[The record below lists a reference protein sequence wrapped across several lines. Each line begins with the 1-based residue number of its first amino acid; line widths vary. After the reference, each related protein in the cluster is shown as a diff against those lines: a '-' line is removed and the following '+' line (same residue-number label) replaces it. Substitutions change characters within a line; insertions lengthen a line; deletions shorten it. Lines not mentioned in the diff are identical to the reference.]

1 MNLDALLRI
10 KADVVGEQNIQR
22 LGNSMKGLQGN
33 VQNAALS
40 MKALGAAVAGSA
52 VVAGFTGIIK
62 KATEA
67 GDQLFALQQKTG
79 ISAQSLIGIGNAA
92 KLADVDI
99 EVLGKGLTKLNIA
112 LANAGA
118 GNKEAA
124 QKFAGL
130 GVSIKNATGQIL
142 PADQV
147 LKKLADRFADMPD
160 GAGKAAAAVALFGK
174 AGTALIPLLNE
185 GAKSMEQFTYKIS
198 DDFAARSDLFNDTIT
213 TMQIKANGFGLELTD
228 AMLPALQS
236 ILDEFGKLFDSKN
249 NWTALFD
256 IIKVGL
262 RGVATVIFATIQL
275 VDQFTKRIVFTFDAI
290 GKAIKGDFSG
300 AGQALAKGATDSANK
315 FKENE
320 KAFQR
325 IWTDAPS
332 PGTGRRTG
340 GTAADLSAMGVA
352 GAAAAQ
358 PFKLSSRGQALVAAA
373 RKLGV
378 SPLDLATIID
388 FETGGAYNPSMMGG
402 AGGNYMGLIQFGAPE
417 RQQYGAYKGQS
428 FEEQVQGPVVR
439 FLKDRFASVGKSTE
453 GADLLSLYRTVLGG
467 NPNAN
472 INAQDAFGTSPA
484 SGVARMGAN
493 KRRALDTFFG
503 GTIKNVPYGAAEAG
517 ANVSDRFDAEKK
529 IREEAEKRLT
539 TAKDLLDKNLST
551 FQILQAETPLQKL
564 AAEYDEKRANRM
576 REYAEKYKSALSD
589 QETQTLISAQSLDAL
604 NSEMNYAIQ
613 ASQLVA
619 EQISVID
626 NGLIGF
632 TSMLSETSPIIE
644 NIASTI
650 GSGIGSAI
658 DSLITGTKSWG
669 DSLREIGSS
678 VLKDIVKQLLQMSVV
693 GPATKGI
700 GNLLGSLFPAAIGAI
715 VPGISAVGGPAFGMN
730 AATGGVAGFG
740 MPSLM
745 ANGGIM
751 TTSGPMPLKRYANGG
766 IANSPQLAMYGEG
779 RKPEAYVPL
788 PDGRSIPVK
797 LDAAGALGRYPRLDA
812 GGNSGDTATG
822 AGADNN
828 TVLAMNF
835 ETTQFL
841 GQDWVSKDQLMAAMA
856 ATEKRAT
863 AAGAKAGAQQ
873 VATKMR
879 TSPAFRRQVGVK

>member
-79 ISAQSLIGIGNAA
+79 ISAQSLVGIGNAA

-236 ILDEFGKLFDSKN
+236 ILNEFSKLFDSKN
-249 NWTALFD
+249 DWTALFEV
-256 IIKVGL
+256 IKVGL
-262 RGVATVIFATIQL
+262 KSIATVIYATIKL
-275 VDQFTKRIVFTFDAI
+275 VDQLAKVAI
-290 GKAIKGDFSG
+290 YSFNAIDKALKGDYTGAGKALSKGFTSG
-300 AGQALAKGATDSANK
+300 IGQAQED
-315 FKENE
+315 FK
-320 KAFQR
+320 AIQR
-325 IWTDAPS
+325 MWTDAPS
-332 PGTGRRTG
+332 PGNGRRTG
-340 GTAADLSAMGVA
+340 GAAADLSAMGVA
-352 GAAAAQ
+352 GAGSKEKSAAAQ
-358 PFKLSSRGQALVAAA
+358 IAVALKSALGITDAQAAGIVGNLMRESGLNPRINEGGAVGLPREVGGYGLAQWTGSRQSDLIRFAGGRGQA
-373 RKLGV
+373 GNM
-378 SPLDLATIID
+378 
-388 FETGGAYNPSMMGG
+388 ETQ
-402 AGGNYMGLIQFGAPE
+402 L
-417 RQQYGAYKGQS
+417 
-428 FEEQVQGPVVR
+428 R
-439 FLKDRFASVGKSTE
+439 FLVSELMGPESKSLTQ
-453 GADLLSLYRTVLGG
+453 LKT
-467 NPNAN
+467 
-472 INAQDAFGTSPA
+472 AQSPEQA
-484 SGVARMGAN
+484 AYLFDKFYERSGVKAMGERKANARQVFGEIAGRGPSAGLAEYGQQLREQIDAN
-493 KRRALDTFFG
+493 AKITKETEKQLTNA
-503 GTIKNVPYGAAEAG
+503 KN
-517 ANVSDRFDAEKK
+517 
-529 IREEAEKRLT
+529 
-539 TAKDLLDKNLST
+539 LLDQNLST

-678 VLKDIVKQLLQMSVV
+678 VLKDIAKQLLQMSVV

-715 VPGISAVGGPAFGMN
+715 VPGLGAAGGAAFGMN
-730 AATGGVAGFG
+730 AATVDAGKAFG
-740 MPSLM
+740 MPSLL

-766 IANSPQLAMYGEG
+766 IANSPQLAIYGEG

-812 GGNSGDTATG
+812 GGNSSDAATG
-822 AGADNN
+822 MGADAAP
-828 TVLAMNF
+828 TFAMNF

-873 VATKMR
+873 VASKMR
-879 TSPAFRRQVGVK
+879 TSPAFRRQVGV

>member
-1 MNLDALLRI
+1 
-10 KADVVGEQNIQR
+10 
-22 LGNSMKGLQGN
+22 
-33 VQNAALS
+33 
-40 MKALGAAVAGSA
+40 
-52 VVAGFTGIIK
+52 
-62 KATEA
+62 
-67 GDQLFALQQKTG
+67 
-79 ISAQSLIGIGNAA
+79 
-92 KLADVDI
+92 
-99 EVLGKGLTKLNIA
+99 
-112 LANAGA
+112 
-118 GNKEAA
+118 
-124 QKFAGL
+124 
-130 GVSIKNATGQIL
+130 
-142 PADQV
+142 
-147 LKKLADRFADMPD
+147 
-160 GAGKAAAAVALFGK
+160 
-174 AGTALIPLLNE
+174 
-185 GAKSMEQFTYKIS
+185 
-198 DDFAARSDLFNDTIT
+198 
-213 TMQIKANGFGLELTD
+213 MQIKANGFGLELTD

-236 ILDEFGKLFDSKN
+236 ILNEFSKLFDSKN
-249 NWTALFD
+249 DWTALFEV
-256 IIKVGL
+256 IKVGL
-262 RGVATVIFATIQL
+262 KSIATVIYATIKL
-275 VDQFTKRIVFTFDAI
+275 VDQLAKVAI
-290 GKAIKGDFSG
+290 YSFNAIDKALKGDYTGAGKALSKGFTSG
-300 AGQALAKGATDSANK
+300 IGQAQED
-315 FKENE
+315 FK
-320 KAFQR
+320 AIQR
-325 IWTDAPS
+325 MWTDAPS

-352 GAAAAQ
+352 GAGSKEKSAAAQ
-358 PFKLSSRGQALVAAA
+358 IAVALKSALGITDAQAAGIVGNLM
-373 RKLGV
+373 RESGLN
-378 SPLDLATIID
+378 PRIN
-388 FETGGAYNPSMMGG
+388 EGGAVGLPREVGG
-402 AGGNYMGLIQFGAPE
+402 YGLAQWTGSRQSDLIRFAGGRGRAGNMETQL
-417 RQQYGAYKGQS
+417 
-428 FEEQVQGPVVR
+428 R
-439 FLKDRFASVGKSTE
+439 FLVSELMGPESKSLTQ
-453 GADLLSLYRTVLGG
+453 LKT
-467 NPNAN
+467 
-472 INAQDAFGTSPA
+472 AQSPEQA
-484 SGVARMGAN
+484 AYLFDKFYERSGVKAMGERKANARQVFGEIAGRGPSAGLAEYGQQLREQIDAN
-493 KRRALDTFFG
+493 AKITKE
-503 GTIKNVPYGAAEAG
+503 T
-517 ANVSDRFDAEKK
+517 EKQ
-529 IREEAEKRLT
+529 LT
-539 TAKDLLDKNLST
+539 NAKDLLDKNLST

-678 VLKDIVKQLLQMSVV
+678 VLKDIAKQLLQMSVV

-715 VPGISAVGGPAFGMN
+715 VPGISAAGGPAFGMN
-730 AATGGVAGFG
+730 GASVDVNQAFKL
-740 MPSLM
+740 PSLM

-751 TTSGPMPLKRYANGG
+751 TPMGPMPLKRYANGG
-766 IANSPQLAMYGEG
+766 VANSPQMAVYGEG
-779 RKPEAYVPL
+779 SRPEAFVPL
-788 PDGRSIPVK
+788 PDGRRIPVK

-873 VATKMR
+873 VASKMR

>member
-79 ISAQSLIGIGNAA
+79 ISAQSLVGIGNAA

-249 NWTALFD
+249 DWTALFD

-262 RGVATVIFATIQL
+262 RSVATVIFATIQL
-275 VDQFTKRIVFTFDAI
+275 VDQFTKRTVFTFDAI
-290 GKAIKGDFSG
+290 GKAIRGDFSG

-315 FKENE
+315 FKENQ

-352 GAAAAQ
+352 GAGSKEKSAAAQ
-358 PFKLSSRGQALVAAA
+358 IAVALKSALGITDAQAAGIVGNLMRESGLNPRINEGGAIGLPREVGGYGLAQWTGSRQSDLIRFAGGRGQA
-373 RKLGV
+373 GNM
-378 SPLDLATIID
+378 
-388 FETGGAYNPSMMGG
+388 ETQ
-402 AGGNYMGLIQFGAPE
+402 L
-417 RQQYGAYKGQS
+417 
-428 FEEQVQGPVVR
+428 R
-439 FLKDRFASVGKSTE
+439 FLVSELMGPESKSLTQ
-453 GADLLSLYRTVLGG
+453 LKT
-467 NPNAN
+467 
-472 INAQDAFGTSPA
+472 AQSPEQA
-484 SGVARMGAN
+484 AYLFDKFYERSGVKAMGERKANARQVFGEIAGRGPSAGLAEYGQQLREQIDAN
-493 KRRALDTFFG
+493 AKITKE
-503 GTIKNVPYGAAEAG
+503 T
-517 ANVSDRFDAEKK
+517 EKQ
-529 IREEAEKRLT
+529 LT
-539 TAKDLLDKNLST
+539 NAKDLLDQNLST

-632 TSMLSETSPIIE
+632 TSMLSETPPIIE

-678 VLKDIVKQLLQMSVV
+678 VLKDIAKQLLQMSVV

-715 VPGISAVGGPAFGMN
+715 VPGISAAGGPAFGMN

-751 TTSGPMPLKRYANGG
+751 TPMGPMALKRYANGG
-766 IANSPQLAMYGEG
+766 VANSPQMAVYGEG
-779 RKPEAYVPL
+779 SRPEAFVPL
-788 PDGRSIPVK
+788 PDGRRIPVK

-856 ATEKRAT
+856 ATEKRAAT
-863 AAGAKAGAQQ
+863 AGAKAGAQQ
-873 VATKMR
+873 VASKMR
-879 TSPAFRRQVGVK
+879 TSPAFRRQVGI

>member
-249 NWTALFD
+249 DWTALFD

-262 RGVATVIFATIQL
+262 RSVATVIFATIQL

-315 FKENE
+315 FKENQ

-352 GAAAAQ
+352 GATAQ

-453 GADLLSLYRTVLGG
+453 GANLLSLYRTVLGG

-493 KRRALDTFFG
+493 RRRALDTFFG

-517 ANVSDRFDAEKK
+517 ANASDRFDAEKK
-529 IREEAEKRLT
+529 IGEEVEKRLT
-539 TAKDLLDKNLST
+539 NAKDLLDQNLST

-564 AAEYDEKRANRM
+564 AAEYDEKRASRM

-589 QETQTLISAQSLDAL
+589 QETQTLVSAQYVEAFNNEL
-604 NSEMNYAIQ
+604 NYSVQ

-619 EQISVID
+619 DKISSID
-626 NGLIGF
+626 DGLVGF
-632 TSMLSETSPIIE
+632 TSMLAETPPIIE

-650 GSGIGSAI
+650 GNGIGSAI
-658 DSLITGTKSWG
+658 DSLVTGTKNWG
-669 DSLREIGSS
+669 DSLREIGSG
-678 VLKDIVKQLLQMSVV
+678 VLKDIAKQLLHMSVV

-700 GNLLGSLFPAAIGAI
+700 GGLLGSLLPVAIGAI

-730 AATGGVAGFG
+730 AANVDVSKAFN
-740 MPSLM
+740 MPSLF
-745 ANGGIM
+745 AGGGVM
-751 TTSGPMPLKRYANGG
+751 TSMGPMPLRRYATGG
-766 IANSPQLAMYGEG
+766 IANTPQMAMYGEG
-779 RKPEAYVPL
+779 SKPEAFVPL

-797 LDAAGALGRYPRLDA
+797 LDPSSAMARYQRQGSTGMASSTIGGEQMPGANGANAAIDVNYTVERINSVSYVTDEQFQVGLRQAAKQGATLGR
-812 GGNSGDTATG
+812 
-822 AGADNN
+822 
-828 TVLAMNF
+828 
-835 ETTQFL
+835 
-841 GQDWVSKDQLMAAMA
+841 
-856 ATEKRAT
+856 
-863 AAGAKAGAQQ
+863 QQ
-873 VATKMR
+873 VMSDLTNKR
-879 TSPAFRRQVGVK
+879 SVRSRLGL

>member
-249 NWTALFD
+249 DWNALFEV
-256 IIKVGL
+256 IKVGL
-262 RGVATVIFATIQL
+262 RSIATLIFATTKYLDQL
-275 VDQFTKRIVFTFDAI
+275 TKMVVYRFEAI
-290 GKAIKGDFSG
+290 SKATKGDF
-300 AGQALAKGATDSANK
+300 KGASESLLKGLFPNMQQAQED
-315 FKENE
+315 FK
-320 KAFQR
+320 AIQR
-325 IWTDAPS
+325 MWTDAPS

-352 GAAAAQ
+352 GAGSKEKSAAAQ
-358 PFKLSSRGQALVAAA
+358 IAVALKSALGITDAQAAGIVGNLMRESGLNPQINEGGAVGLPREVGGYGLAQWTGSRQSDLIRFAGGRGQA
-373 RKLGV
+373 GNM
-378 SPLDLATIID
+378 
-388 FETGGAYNPSMMGG
+388 ETQ
-402 AGGNYMGLIQFGAPE
+402 L
-417 RQQYGAYKGQS
+417 
-428 FEEQVQGPVVR
+428 R
-439 FLKDRFASVGKSTE
+439 FLVSELMGPESKSLTQ
-453 GADLLSLYRTVLGG
+453 LKT
-467 NPNAN
+467 
-472 INAQDAFGTSPA
+472 AQSPEQA
-484 SGVARMGAN
+484 AYLFDKFYERSGVKAMGERKANARQVFGEIAGRGPSAGLAEYGQQLREQIDAN
-493 KRRALDTFFG
+493 AKITKE
-503 GTIKNVPYGAAEAG
+503 T
-517 ANVSDRFDAEKK
+517 EKQ
-529 IREEAEKRLT
+529 LT
-539 TAKDLLDKNLST
+539 NAKDLLDKNLST

-589 QETQTLISAQSLDAL
+589 QETQTLISAQSLDVL

-632 TSMLSETSPIIE
+632 TSMLSETPPIIE

-650 GSGIGSAI
+650 GGGIGSAI

-678 VLKDIVKQLLQMSVV
+678 VLKDIAKQLLQMSVV

-700 GNLLGSLFPAAIGAI
+700 SGLLGSLFPTAIKAI
-715 VPGISAVGGPAFGMN
+715 VPGLSAVGGPAFGMN
-730 AATGGVAGFG
+730 AASVDVNQAFKL
-740 MPSLM
+740 PSLM
-745 ANGGIM
+745 ANGGVM
-751 TTSGPMPLKRYANGG
+751 TPMGPMPLKRYANGG
-766 IANSPQLAMYGEG
+766 VANSPQMAVYGEG
-779 RKPEAYVPL
+779 SRPEAFVPL
-788 PDGRSIPVK
+788 PDGRRIPVK

-812 GGNSGDTATG
+812 GGNSGATATG

-873 VATKMR
+873 VASKMR
-879 TSPAFRRQVGVK
+879 TSPAFRRQVGV

>member
-130 GVSIKNATGQIL
+130 GVSIKDATGKIL

-249 NWTALFD
+249 DWTALFD

-262 RGVATVIFATIQL
+262 RSVATVIFATIQL

-315 FKENE
+315 FKENQ

-352 GAAAAQ
+352 GATAQ

-453 GADLLSLYRTVLGG
+453 GANLLSLYRTVLGG

-493 KRRALDTFFG
+493 RRRALDTFFG

-517 ANVSDRFDAEKK
+517 ANASDRFDAEKK
-529 IREEAEKRLT
+529 IGEEVEKRLT
-539 TAKDLLDKNLST
+539 NAKDLLDQNLST

-564 AAEYDEKRANRM
+564 AAEYDEKRASRM

-589 QETQTLISAQSLDAL
+589 QETQTLVSAQYVEAFNNEL
-604 NSEMNYAIQ
+604 NYSVQ

-619 EQISVID
+619 DKISSID
-626 NGLIGF
+626 DGLVGF
-632 TSMLSETSPIIE
+632 TSMLAETPPIIE

-650 GSGIGSAI
+650 GNGIGSAI
-658 DSLITGTKSWG
+658 DSLVTGTKNWG
-669 DSLREIGSS
+669 DSLREIGSG
-678 VLKDIVKQLLQMSVV
+678 VLKDIAKQLLQMSVV

-700 GNLLGSLFPAAIGAI
+700 GGLLGSLLPVAIGAI

-730 AATGGVAGFG
+730 AANVDVSKAFN
-740 MPSLM
+740 MPSLF
-745 ANGGIM
+745 AGGGVM
-751 TTSGPMPLKRYANGG
+751 TSMGPMPLRRYATGG
-766 IANSPQLAMYGEG
+766 IANTPQMAMYGEG
-779 RKPEAYVPL
+779 SKPEAFVPL

-797 LDAAGALGRYPRLDA
+797 LDPSSAMARYQRQGSTGMASSTIGGEQMPGANGANAAIDVNYTVERINSVSYVTDEQFQVGLRQAAKQGATLGR
-812 GGNSGDTATG
+812 
-822 AGADNN
+822 
-828 TVLAMNF
+828 
-835 ETTQFL
+835 
-841 GQDWVSKDQLMAAMA
+841 
-856 ATEKRAT
+856 
-863 AAGAKAGAQQ
+863 QQ
-873 VATKMR
+873 VMSDLTNKR
-879 TSPAFRRQVGVK
+879 SVRSRLGL